1 VLVCLCFC
9 VFFFQ
14 CVNSVYAYILWPK
27 HLVVRLTLFLLLIGH
42 LLDMPACKGY
52 ERIFGTVTQV
62 GGFPYS
68 YPYIYM
74 QIAIYGYAGPDNSL
88 SARIPIYNKNA
99 Y

>member
-1 VLVCLCFC
+1 
-9 VFFFQ
+9 
-14 CVNSVYAYILWPK
+14 
-27 HLVVRLTLFLLLIGH
+27 
-42 LLDMPACKGY
+42 MPACKGY
-52 ERIFGTVTQV
+52 ERIFGTITQV

-74 QIAIYGYAGPDNSL
+74 QIAIYGYAGPDNIL